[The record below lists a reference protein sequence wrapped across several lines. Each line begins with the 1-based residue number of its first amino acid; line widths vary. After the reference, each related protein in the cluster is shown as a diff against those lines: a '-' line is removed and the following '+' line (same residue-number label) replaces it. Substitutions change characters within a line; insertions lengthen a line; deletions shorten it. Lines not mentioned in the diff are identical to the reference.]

1 MFINGYS
8 QPGATENTRLV
19 GTDAKLLIE
28 LDGSNAGQAGTNG
41 LSIESSNVTV
51 RGLVI
56 NDFSGA
62 GIEIRDATGVKIEGN
77 FIGTYPSGTQDRSN
91 YESGVDIFSSS
102 FSGANNNVIGGAPR
116 TAHNLISGNGST
128 GIDIFNAPDKKVLG
142 NLIGTSKDGKSALG
156 NGTVGVFIIN
166 GDSNTVGDTVLG
178 MADTIAFNGADG
190 VAVFG
195 GAFGTRILSNSIFS
209 NDGLGIN
216 LLGIDGPDP
225 NDARDADTGAN
236 NLQNKPV
243 ISSTKTSSSGTTTIR
258 GQLSSTRVQNFTIQF
273 FSNPKGEN
281 EGKKFL
287 GEKEVTTG
295 SEGKAS
301 FSFKGKVRKGV
312 MTATATNEATGDTSE
327 FSAPRRVVTQ

>member
-56 NDFSGA
+56 NAFSGA

-128 GIDIFNAPDKKVLG
+128 GIDIFNAPDKRFW
-142 NLIGTSKDGKSALG
+142 T
-156 NGTVGVFIIN
+156 
-166 GDSNTVGDTVLG
+166 
-178 MADTIAFNGADG
+178 
-190 VAVFG
+190 
-195 GAFGTRILSNSIFS
+195 
-209 NDGLGIN
+209 
-216 LLGIDGPDP
+216 
-225 NDARDADTGAN
+225 
-236 NLQNKPV
+236 
-243 ISSTKTSSSGTTTIR
+243 TSSVQVRTARAPWATAQLACSSLMVTATLSGT
-258 GQLSSTRVQNFTIQF
+258 QSSGWPTPSPSTEQ
-273 FSNPKGEN
+273 
-281 EGKKFL
+281 
-287 GEKEVTTG
+287 TG
-295 SEGKAS
+295 
-301 FSFKGKVRKGV
+301 
-312 MTATATNEATGDTSE
+312 
-327 FSAPRRVVTQ
+327 